1 MSGLFSLPF
10 FSRSQMNS
18 KEKSLILRA
27 CVSVAC
33 ADGDMSTGEIET
45 LKSSAADFGG
55 FHAGD
60 IDKAIAENK
69 GLDAVL
75 LQDLKALPPQKAH
88 VLLKSV
94 FLISNADGNITE
106 HELASIKK
114 VSDVVMPGKPWSVVH
129 QWIGSYKTFVDA
141 TRTLFAEN

>member
-1 MSGLFSLPF
+1 MSIVSGLFSLPF

-60 IDKAIAENK
+60 ID
-69 GLDAVL
+69 
-75 LQDLKALPPQKAH
+75 
-88 VLLKSV
+88 
-94 FLISNADGNITE
+94 
-106 HELASIKK
+106 
-114 VSDVVMPGKPWSVVH
+114 PGP
-129 QWIGSYKTFVDA
+129 WIGPPLAPQIAPRLT
-141 TRTLFAEN
+141 